1 MTTSPSAP
9 PLFRLLLWLGGPFGW
24 YYIPESHVRLIKRME
39 QYQRLERGPGFKRY
53 NTFTETLGP
62 QFKVGLESFAYQFDN
77 LPANDGLQLGL
88 KFALNYEFAPER
100 IAKLTTVAKLGVLT
114 KDVFCEIVSNRVRRA
129 LLNIVPSYSADAVCR
144 GQEFDNIEKQLLANS
159 NQLLEPIAITLSGPL
174 VLQVNPPDSLRAR
187 YEGVVQRRLNVE
199 SMREY
204 HSTEVNRALATEFI
218 EGMAGRQG
226 GDQYMDVGGVLGS
239 MSTGGQGDDEERR
252 SFLTPPKKR
261 N

>member
-1 MTTSPSAP
+1 MTTANSAP

-39 QYQRLERGPGFKRY
+39 QYNRLERGPGFKRY

-62 QFKVGLESFAYQFDN
+62 QFKVGLEPFAYQYDN
-77 LPANDGLQLGL
+77 LPAKDGLQLGL
-88 KFALNYEFAPER
+88 KFAVNYEYFPEKVS
-100 IAKLTTVAKLGVLT
+100 KLTTVAKLGVLP
-114 KDVFCEIVSNRVRRA
+114 KDVFCEIVANRLRRA
-129 LLNIVPSYSADAVCR
+129 LLAIIPAYSADAVCR
-144 GQEFDNIEKQLLANS
+144 GQEFENIEKQLAVNG
-159 NQLLEPIAITLSGPL
+159 NQLLEPLGITISGPS
-174 VLQVNPPDSLRAR
+174 VLQVLPPDSLRAR
-187 YEGVVQRRLNVE
+187 YEGVAQRRLNVE

-218 EGMAGRQG
+218 EGLAGRQG

-239 MSTGGQGDDEERR
+239 MASGGQGDEDERR